1 LKIPSDSWRTYGT
14 ELTCSSPSLSTVL
27 SPMLPIIVCPFLPAR
42 TSPSSLIIPMSTDE
56 ALVFS
61 EKWLALPDD
70 TQVPQP
76 GTPGIVFPASGSY
89 PHFETNFTRWAAVEL
104 TKRLDPEKFGRK
116 GFMLQ
121 AIAAGWHY
129 MSPERLN
136 ELGDKVG
143 RERIMVLHGE

>member
-1 LKIPSDSWRTYGT
+1 
-14 ELTCSSPSLSTVL
+14 
-27 SPMLPIIVCPFLPAR
+27 
-42 TSPSSLIIPMSTDE
+42 
-56 ALVFS
+56 VFS
-61 EKWLALPDD
+61 DKWLALPDD

-76 GTPGIVFPASGSY
+76 GTPGVIFPASGTY
-89 PHFETNFTRWAAVEL
+89 PHFKTNFTRWAAVEL

-129 MSPERLN
+129 MSPERLK

-143 RERIMVLHGE
+143 RERIMVLHGEWNSLLTY